1 MTDAPEVQN
10 IAPDAALAAQ
20 RAGEALIV
28 DVREPA
34 EFAAER
40 VAGAL
45 NLPLSTFDPSSLL
58 AVVDPTRVIFQCGSG
73 MRSMKAVVA
82 CRLSGLPAD
91 RHLAGGIGA
100 WKAAGLPVI
109 RIDPAT
115 GQPA

>member
-1 MTDAPEVQN
+1 MTEPPEVQN
-10 IAPDAALAAQ
+10 ISADAALTAQ
-20 RAGEALIV
+20 QAGEALIV

-34 EFAAER
+34 EFAVER
-40 VAGAL
+40 IAGAL
-45 NLPLSTFDPSSLL
+45 NLPLSTFDPASLL
-58 AVVDPTRVIFQCGSG
+58 AVVDPARVIFQCGSG

>member
-1 MTDAPEVQN
+1 MVGTPEVQN
-10 IAPDAALAAQ
+10 IPADAVLAAQ
-20 RAGEALIV
+20 QAGEALIV

-34 EFAAER
+34 EFAVER
-40 VAGAL
+40 IAGAL
-45 NLPLSTFDPSSLL
+45 NLPLSTFDPASLL
-58 AVVDPTRVIFQCGSG
+58 AVVDPARVIFQCGSG